1 MNDGTSIKSIFQQMA
16 SAGREVEV
24 LQGTVTSENPL
35 RIQIANDEKLIVGPN
50 NVYVPR
56 HLTDYITIVDIEQSG
71 GQISDS
77 TTETDGS
84 HTHSYSGNTDSAG
97 DPSHRHHYSGT
108 TEGKAHSHAIKSFNI
123 FKAKMTVYNALKKGE
138 QVHILSFHKGKQY
151 YVLDRTP
158 A

>member
-1 MNDGTSIKSIFQQMA
+1 MNDGTSIKALFQQMA
-16 SAGREVEV
+16 SAGGEVEV
-24 LQGTVTSENPL
+24 LQGTVVSENPL

-71 GQISDS
+71 GRISNS
-77 TTETDGS
+77 NTKTDGG
-84 HTHSYSGNTDSAG
+84 HTHDYSGNTDSAG
-97 DPSHRHHYSGT
+97 DPSHKHHYSGT
-108 TEGKAHSHAIKSFNI
+108 TESRVHSHAIDTFNI
-123 FKAKMTVYNALKKGE
+123 YGAKMTVYNALKTGE